1 MAIVESVN
9 QQDKQNEQQQQQQ
22 AQRSKLVGR
31 LLAGTP
37 SLPAFMNDLLTVQAI
52 VVAGTEAAGFLIER
66 SQEGTALKAVAHV
79 RPDGATDDIRNAAL
93 EAFAQI
99 VKPCV
104 EALKD
109 GALLIEGGAPGE
121 AEQQY
126 CLVTL
131 LRNDTEVVAVSAVI
145 TRARDV
151 ERAQQRLVSMQ
162 LVAGYFD
169 MYMLKKANEA
179 ARTTALSHQ
188 NVLQMATA
196 AATGTGFKHS
206 ATALCNELQT
216 RTGAIR
222 VSLGWLKG
230 NDIKLKAI
238 SHTEQFDKKQEIVTI
253 LQRVMDECADQEE
266 IVAYDPENSG
276 GSGHVTRD
284 AAILSRREGN
294 VVVVSVPLRREAQ
307 IIGVLTMEFPPSTKL
322 TPETE
327 SGLVIASELL
337 APQLW
342 DRYQNDHWLIVKAA
356 ISARE
361 LWKNIVGPKYWT
373 AKLVVL
379 LILSFITFLL
389 VYSPMYRVVAP
400 FQFTVIDK
408 RAMSAPFE
416 GRIDNVAMI
425 DGLRVKAGFR
435 VKAGTP
441 LLQMDTRDLEL
452 DLARWKAEAEKAMTE
467 ASMKRAEGKEAEAQ
481 MAFEAAKAAQAQ
493 ADRAASKIRQA
504 TLVAPIDGMI
514 LKSDVDDRVGGPV
527 KIGESMFEI
536 AQEDRL
542 RVELSV
548 NERDIGR
555 VKVGQKGHLATTAQP
570 DKKFPITVER
580 IVPLGEAKEGGNVFK
595 VYATLDA
602 GSPEWRPGVAGEARL
617 DVENKSLA
625 WQWTHRF
632 IDFVRLKLWI

>member
-9 QQDKQNEQQQQQQ
+9 QQDKQNEQQQAQQ

-66 SQEGTALKAVAHV
+66 TQEGTNLKPVAHV
-79 RPDGATDDIRNAAL
+79 RPDGAAEDVRTAAL

-99 VKPCV
+99 VRPCV

-109 GALLIEGGAPGE
+109 GALLIEGPEGE
-121 AEQQY
+121 SEQQF

-131 LRNDTEVVAVSAVI
+131 LRNDADIVAVSAVI

-169 MYMLKKANEA
+169 MYMLKRSSEA

-206 ATALCNELQT
+206 ATALCNELQS
-216 RTGAIR
+216 RTGALR
-222 VSLGWLKG
+222 VSLGWLKRY
-230 NDIKLKAI
+230 DIKLKAI
-238 SHTEQFDKKQEIVTI
+238 SHTEQFDKKQELVTV
-253 LQRVMDECADQEE
+253 LERVMDECADQEE
-266 IVAYDPENSG
+266 IVAYDPENSAA
-276 GSGHVTRD
+276 SAHVTRD
-284 AAILSRREGN
+284 AANLSRREGN
-294 VVVVSVPLRREAQ
+294 VVVVSVPLRRQAE
-307 IIGVLTMEFPPSTKL
+307 IIGVLTLEFPSKTKL

-327 SGLVIASELL
+327 SGLAIASELL

-361 LWKNIVGPKYWT
+361 LWKNTVGPKYWT
-373 AKLVVL
+373 AKLV
-379 LILSFITFLL
+379 IAIIAAFFLFVML
-389 VYSPMYRVVAP
+389 YSPMYRVVAP
-400 FQFTVIDK
+400 FQFTPLDK
-408 RAMSAPFE
+408 RTVAAQFE
-416 GRIDNVAMI
+416 GRIDEIATI
-425 DGLRVKAGFR
+425 DGKRIR
-435 VKAGTP
+435 AGTEVTEGMT
-441 LLQMDTRDLEL
+441 LLRMDTRELQLE
-452 DLARWKAEAEKAMTE
+452 LARWRSEAEKAMTE
-467 ASMKRAEGKEAEAQ
+467 ATMKRAEGKEAESQ
-481 MAFEAAKAAQAQ
+481 MSMQAALAARAQ
-493 ADRAASKIRQA
+493 ADLARYRIEQSEVK
-504 TLVAPIDGMI
+504 APIAGVI
-514 LKSDVDDRVGGPV
+514 LKSAVDDKRGAPV
-527 KIGESMFEI
+527 KRGEELFEI
-536 AQEDRL
+536 AQRDRL
-542 RVELSV
+542 RVELTV
-548 NERDIGR
+548 NERDIQR
-555 VKVGQKGHLATTAQP
+555 VKVGQIGNLATTAQP
-570 DKKFPITVER
+570 GKKFPIKVDR

-595 VYATLDA
+595 VYATLLEEA
-602 GSPEWRPGVAGEARL
+602 PEWRPGVAGEARL
-617 DVENKSLA
+617 DVERRSLA

>member
-9 QQDKQNEQQQQQQ
+9 QQDKQNEQQQAQQ

-66 SQEGTALKAVAHV
+66 TQDAVNLKPVAHV
-79 RPDGATDDIRNAAL
+79 RPDGAAEDVRAAAL

-104 EALKD
+104 GALKD
-109 GALLIEGGAPGE
+109 GALLIEGPTGE
-121 AEQQY
+121 SEQQF

-131 LRNDTEVVAVSAVI
+131 LRNDTEIVAVSAVI

-169 MYMLKKANEA
+169 MYMLKRASEA

-206 ATALCNELQT
+206 ATALCNELQS
-216 RTGAIR
+216 RTGAFR

-230 NDIKLKAI
+230 HDIRLKAM
-238 SHTEQFDKKQEIVTI
+238 SHTEQFDKKQEVVTV
-253 LQRVMDECADQEE
+253 LERAMDECADQEE
-266 IVAYDPENSG
+266 IVAYDPDNSAA
-276 GSGHVTRD
+276 SPHVTRD

-294 VVVVSVPLRREAQ
+294 LVVVSVPLRRQSE
-307 IIGVLTMEFPPSTKL
+307 IIGVLTLEFPPRTQL

-327 SGLVIASELL
+327 SGLSIASELL

-356 ISARE
+356 ISTRE
-361 LWKNIVGPKYWT
+361 LWKNTVGPKYWT
-373 AKLVVL
+373 AKLVVA
-379 LILSFITFLL
+379 LIAAFLL
-389 VYSPMYRVVAP
+389 FVFIYSPMYRVVAP
-400 FQFTVIDK
+400 FQFTTIDK
-408 RAMSAPFE
+408 RVVAAPYE
-416 GRIDNVAMI
+416 GRIDDIAMI
-425 DGLRVKAGFR
+425 DGKRIRAGAEVTAGMTLLR
-435 VKAGTP
+435 
-441 LLQMDTRDLEL
+441 MDTRELQLE
-452 DLARWKAEAEKAMTE
+452 LARWRSEAEKAMVEST
-467 ASMKRAEGKEAEAQ
+467 MKRAEGKEAESQ
-481 MAFEAAKAAQAQ
+481 MSLQAALAAKAQ
-493 ADRAASKIRQA
+493 ADLALFRIHASDLK
-504 TLVAPIDGMI
+504 APIGGVI
-514 LKSDVDDRVGGPV
+514 LKSEVDDKRGAPV
-527 KIGESMFEI
+527 KLGEELFQI
-536 AQEDRL
+536 AQRDRL
-542 RVELSV
+542 RVELTV
-548 NERDIGR
+548 NERDIQR
-555 VKVGQKGHLATTAQP
+555 VKVGQMGNLATTAQP
-570 DKKFPITVER
+570 GKKFPITVDR

-595 VYATLDA
+595 VYAMLGEDA
-602 GSPEWRPGVAGEARL
+602 PEWRPGVAGEARL
-617 DVENKSLA
+617 DVEPKSLA

-632 IDFVRLKLWI
+632 IDFVRLKLWL